1 MKEMLIQGTFI
12 LKKNNQT
19 VNGVNLH
26 ITTST
31 DKRISWRRS
40 ELEKRKERV
49 GQGKTNNKW

>member
-1 MKEMLIQGTFI
+1 MKGMLIQGTFI

-26 ITTST
+26 ITTSA